1 MSIREVAEGRQG
13 MGANEKLTYTITT
26 TNFASDPTTPSMTV
40 KDSNG
45 TDVSSTVATG
55 SISQTGDVITLKA
68 ISGLVAGESY
78 FVEVL
83 FTTGSGAPWSAYF
96 WIDCE
101 A

>member
-1 MSIREVAEGRQG
+1 MSIREVAEGRQE
-13 MGANEKLTYTITT
+13 MGANEKVTYTITT
-26 TNFASDPTTPSMTV
+26 TNFASGPASSSMTV

-55 SISQTGDVITLKA
+55 SVSQTDDVITLKA

-78 FVEVL
+78 RVDVL
-83 FTTGSGAPWSAYF
+83 FTAGSGAPWSCYL

-101 A
+101 E